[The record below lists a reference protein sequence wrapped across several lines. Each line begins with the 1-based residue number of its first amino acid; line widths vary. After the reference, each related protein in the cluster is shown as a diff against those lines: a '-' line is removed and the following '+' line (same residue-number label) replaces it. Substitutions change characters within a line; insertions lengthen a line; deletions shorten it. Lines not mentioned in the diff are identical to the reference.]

1 MQILGTVLRSLAR
14 METKPYPL
22 DLVKGLEKY
31 FDSPEYSDVTIRCI
45 TRDFYAHRVVLASQS
60 KFFADAFP
68 DSDIDPALLLEG
80 STVLGNAN
88 AQQNPG
94 CQQIITLQDENPRV
108 VENVLCFM
116 YHADYRDTPCLNV
129 TPPPADP
136 ILFNLQMS
144 VAADKFEVSCL
155 KRCAVEKLRDASEK
169 LWNTDAFVKAIAYAY
184 SEISRVDV
192 MTRSVLAEVAAR
204 HASDLNQII
213 AFRNLLDEF
222 LQFNVDFTEAV
233 VKTEPDM
240 SQGMPY
246 EMASKTRKTTKTDDA
261 KRTAPQLFD
270 IQKCCGS
277 YRMRCSKIEDQWP
290 TDDDMKLDVWAG
302 KHGLLKAACDF
313 GAFEGTM
320 IMSESEELLDA
331 ICDLDQPDEENA
343 GLSKYNQDDSSESS
357 EDDQPARS
365 KKRAAQG
372 NLSGAPAKKTKTAP
386 KDCHRIYY
394 RMRVADTGTG
404 DLDDDTR
411 SGYLDFSGG
420 EHPRAGYSHFVG
432 FANDFCC
439 LSGKMEFNGKKVAKT
454 PQKWPESWS
463 KLVCTVG

>member
-88 AQQNPG
+88 AHQNPG
-94 CQQIITLQDENPRV
+94 CQQIVNMQDENPRV

-155 KRCAVEKLRDASEK
+155 KRCAAEKLRDASEK

-184 SEISRVDV
+184 SETPRVDV

-246 EMASKTRKTTKTDDA
+246 
-261 KRTAPQLFD
+261 
-270 IQKCCGS
+270 
-277 YRMRCSKIEDQWP
+277 
-290 TDDDMKLDVWAG
+290 V
-302 KHGLLKAACDF
+302 
-313 GAFEGTM
+313 
-320 IMSESEELLDA
+320 
-331 ICDLDQPDEENA
+331 
-343 GLSKYNQDDSSESS
+343 
-357 EDDQPARS
+357 
-365 KKRAAQG
+365 
-372 NLSGAPAKKTKTAP
+372 
-386 KDCHRIYY
+386 
-394 RMRVADTGTG
+394 
-404 DLDDDTR
+404 
-411 SGYLDFSGG
+411 
-420 EHPRAGYSHFVG
+420 
-432 FANDFCC
+432 
-439 LSGKMEFNGKKVAKT
+439 
-454 PQKWPESWS
+454 
-463 KLVCTVG
+463 

>member
-94 CQQIITLQDENPRV
+94 CQQIINLQDENPRV

-184 SEISRVDV
+184 SESSRVDV
-192 MTRSVLAEVAAR
+192 MARSVLAEVAAR
-204 HASDLNQII
+204 HVSDLSQII

-222 LQFNVDFTEAV
+222 LQFHVDFTEAV

-246 EMASKTRKTTKTDDA
+246 
-261 KRTAPQLFD
+261 
-270 IQKCCGS
+270 
-277 YRMRCSKIEDQWP
+277 
-290 TDDDMKLDVWAG
+290 DDMKLDVWAG

-331 ICDLDQPDEENA
+331 ICDLDESEEENA
-343 GLSKYNQDDSSESS
+343 RPSKYNKDDSSESS

-365 KKRAAQG
+365 KKRAAQE
-372 NLSGAPAKKTKTAP
+372 NLSGASAKKTKTAT
-386 KDCHRIYY
+386 KACHRIYY
-394 RMRVADTGTG
+394 RMRVAETGTG
-404 DLDDDTR
+404 DVDIDTR

-420 EHPRAGYSHFVG
+420 DHSGAGYSHFVG

-454 PQKWPESWS
+454 PQKWPESWG
-463 KLVCTVG
+463 KLVCTLG

>member
-1 MQILGTVLRSLAR
+1 

-94 CQQIITLQDENPRV
+94 CQQIINLQDENPRV

-116 YHADYRDTPCLNV
+116 YHADYRDTPCPNV

-136 ILFNLQMS
+136 IMFNLQMS

-155 KRCAVEKLRDASEK
+155 KRCAAEKLRDASEK

-184 SEISRVDV
+184 SETPRVDV

-246 EMASKTRKTTKTDDA
+246 EMASSTRKTTKTDDA

-277 YRMRCSKIEDQWP
+277 YRVRCSKIEDQWL
-290 TDDDMKLDVWAG
+290 TDDDMNLDVWAG

-331 ICDLDQPDEENA
+331 IRDLDQPDEENA

-365 KKRAAQG
+365 KK
-372 NLSGAPAKKTKTAP
+372 
-386 KDCHRIYY
+386 
-394 RMRVADTGTG
+394 
-404 DLDDDTR
+404 
-411 SGYLDFSGG
+411 
-420 EHPRAGYSHFVG
+420 
-432 FANDFCC
+432 
-439 LSGKMEFNGKKVAKT
+439 
-454 PQKWPESWS
+454 
-463 KLVCTVG
+463 

>member
-1 MQILGTVLRSLAR
+1 

-22 DLVKGLEKY
+22 DLVKGLEQY

-94 CQQIITLQDENPRV
+94 CQQIINMQDEDPRV

-136 ILFNLQMS
+136 IIFNLQMS

-155 KRCAVEKLRDASEK
+155 KRCAAEKLRDASEK
-169 LWNTDAFVKAIAYAY
+169 LWNTDAFVKAIA
-184 SEISRVDV
+184 
-192 MTRSVLAEVAAR
+192 
-204 HASDLNQII
+204 
-213 AFRNLLDEF
+213 NLLDEF
-222 LQFNVDFTEAV
+222 LQFSVDFTEAV

-240 SQGMPY
+240 SQGMPC
-246 EMASKTRKTTKTDDA
+246 EMASKTRKTTKTDDV
-261 KRTAPQLFD
+261 KSTAPQLFD
-270 IQKCCGS
+270 IQSCCGS

-331 ICDLDQPDEENA
+331 ICDLDQPEEENA
-343 GLSKYNQDDSSESS
+343 RPSKYNQDDSSESS

-365 KKRAAQG
+365 KKRAAQE
-372 NLSGAPAKKTKTAP
+372 NLSGASAKKTKTAT
-386 KDCHRIYY
+386 KACHRIYY
-394 RMRVADTGTG
+394 RMRVAETGTG
-404 DLDDDTR
+404 DVDIDTR
-411 SGYLDFSGG
+411 SGYLEFSGG
-420 EHPRAGYSHFVG
+420 DHSGAGYSHFVG